1 MKIET
6 LAVHAG
12 QEADPTTGAIMTP
25 IYQTSTYVQDGVDE
39 PRQGNVYARVSNPTR
54 SVLEANLAA
63 LEGGAHA
70 AAFASG
76 LAATE
81 AILKVSAEIHDT
93 PDTKIRLDDGEVAL
107 SELVI
112 YQIASTR

>member
-1 MKIET
+1 MTRTLESDGFGT

-12 QEADPTTGAIMTP
+12 QEADPVTGAIMTP
-25 IYQTSTYVQDGVDE
+25 IYQTSTYVMDAVDKA
-39 PRQGNVYARVSNPTR
+39 RQGNVYARVSNPTR

-63 LEGGAHA
+63 LEGGMYG

-81 AILKVSAEIHDT
+81 AIIKETISSLW
-93 PDTKIRLDDGEVAL
+93 GEQE
-107 SELVI
+107 SPRNE
-112 YQIASTR
+112 Q